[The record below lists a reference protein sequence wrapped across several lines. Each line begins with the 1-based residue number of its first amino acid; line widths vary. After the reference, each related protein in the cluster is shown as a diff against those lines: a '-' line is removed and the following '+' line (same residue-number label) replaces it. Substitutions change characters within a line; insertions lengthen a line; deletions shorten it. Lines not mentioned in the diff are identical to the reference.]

1 MAIDTKKM
9 QDDASNILNLLK
21 KISPGSGVKKI
32 AEMLQG
38 NQAQIIKSIKQILKI
53 NPTTAGAT
61 QAVEFLVDRYKLP
74 ESVAAR
80 LVANELTDA
89 NIPTDSSGS
98 ADEGFPSRPE
108 FESSAEDTSVPPKRK
123 RLSRIDLEEILK
135 RLPKR
140 GEIIDPGFERPR
152 KRFPGEDRFYPEGPG
167 EFPKR
172 GPFRPGDGGDIERGP
187 LRPFPT
193 NKEDSPMFLEGPDV
207 KDSPM
212 FLGEE
217 QKEGL
222 LDLLLRFKNPEVQS
236 IRGLAKG
243 GRAGFAEGTEPTFE
257 DYLKER
263 EMLDKNRNMENL
275 MKEYQDDMNRK
286 KVMEQKQMAGTDTPE
301 IEIEMLQEL
310 LQLFREKFNR
320 DPVSIDELKRAIGQ
334 MREKS
339 ATGGLTRTSYAMGK
353 GPVLPSDEDPI
364 NPFQPT
370 PTGPVLPD
378 KSMKAEFSLQDYMD
392 EFERVFPDMI
402 DKRGTQEYMDM
413 LEDYFR
419 GLASKDREG
428 NMKMASAPDIMDDLN
443 QLSLML
449 YKKPL
454 KDLTDDEYDRL
465 QEYAEEKL
473 ANGGRVKF
481 SEGESYEIKFMKLVS
496 ELREAGFSQQEA
508 IEEAKKQLDNNMA
521 YGGRVMKQT
530 GGITETRQLPPEFL
544 EAAQKTF
551 LADLTRQAGLPTVTT
566 ATTQQPGETAEQFAA
581 RQAQAQQFG
590 ITKAGMAGVAP
601 QVAAETQLQ
610 QDARGLASGLGSF
623 QPFLTKAT
631 TAADAMTPLTGT
643 GAGTGAGSIA
653 SYQSPY
659 QQQVIDATLTEFDR
673 QAQIRANQ
681 NAAATLGVPGAFGG
695 GREGVQL
702 AEYQASSDRNRAAI
716 QAGLL
721 QEGFQNAAARR
732 QQDLANQQA
741 ISTQQRGL
749 GAAAQDFTRAQISGL
764 GTLGSAQQA
773 QQQAILDAQRQ
784 AAQMAVDD
792 PRRRL
797 GLLGTGITSITPGAG
812 GVTLQ
817 PEQMAAQT
825 SPLSQAL
832 GFGLMGADIYG
843 RIFRPTGS

>member
-1 MAIDTKKM
+1 MDK
-9 QDDASNILNLLK
+9 D
-21 KISPGSGVKKI
+21 KIQSI
-32 AEMLQG
+32 AEEIADEDFGQEFYDLS
-38 NQAQIIKSIKQILKI
+38 NKQ
-53 NPTTAGAT
+53 
-61 QAVEFLVDRYKLP
+61 QDRVYRK
-74 ESVAAR
+74 AMQR
-80 LVANELTDA
+80 LTDML
-89 NIPTDSSGS
+89 
-98 ADEGFPSRPE
+98 ADR
-108 FESSAEDTSVPPKRK
+108 ADMMRK
-123 RLSRIDLEEILK
+123 NEA
-135 RLPKR
+135 
-140 GEIIDPGFERPR
+140 
-152 KRFPGEDRFYPEGPG
+152 
-167 EFPKR
+167 
-172 GPFRPGDGGDIERGP
+172 DGGI
-187 LRPFPT
+187 
-193 NKEDSPMFLEGPDV
+193 
-207 KDSPM
+207 
-212 FLGEE
+212 
-217 QKEGL
+217 
-222 LDLLLRFKNPEVQS
+222 
-236 IRGLAKG
+236 I
-243 GRAGFAEGTEPTFE
+243 RAGFAEGT
-257 DYLKER
+257 
-263 EMLDKNRNMENL
+263 
-275 MKEYQDDMNRK
+275 
-286 KVMEQKQMAGTDTPE
+286 
-301 IEIEMLQEL
+301 
-310 LQLFREKFNR
+310 
-320 DPVSIDELKRAIGQ
+320 
-334 MREKS
+334 
-339 ATGGLTRTSYAMGK
+339 
-353 GPVLPSDEDPI
+353 
-364 NPFQPT
+364 
-370 PTGPVLPD
+370 
-378 KSMKAEFSLQDYMD
+378 
-392 EFERVFPDMI
+392 
-402 DKRGTQEYMDM
+402 
-413 LEDYFR
+413 
-419 GLASKDREG
+419 G
-428 NMKMASAPDIMDDLN
+428 NMKMASVDDPFYRGGDEDEHSLRMFGKPYKELNADELEEFREEMMRLMNKFSSAPDPMDERN
-443 QLSLML
+443 MVMESLAL
-449 YKKPL
+449 QEFGKPL
-454 KDLTDDEYDRL
+454 KDLSEDELFQIDEML
-465 QEYAEEKL
+465 ENMGK
-473 ANGGRVKF
+473 
-481 SEGESYEIKFMKLVS
+481 IKKDSSRM
-496 ELREAGFSQQEA
+496 
-508 IEEAKKQLDNNMA
+508 MA
-521 YGGRVMKQT
+521 QT

-566 ATTQQPGETAEQFAA
+566 AETQQPGETAEQFAA

-702 AEYQASSDRNRAAI
+702 AEYQASSDRNRAGI

-773 QQQAILDAQRQ
+773 QQQAVLDAQRQ

-817 PEQMAAQT
+817 DAPMAAQA

-843 RIFRPTGS
+843 RIIN

>member
-1 MAIDTKKM
+1 MA
-9 QDDASNILNLLK
+9 
-21 KISPGSGVKKI
+21 
-32 AEMLQG
+32 
-38 NQAQIIKSIKQILKI
+38 
-53 NPTTAGAT
+53 
-61 QAVEFLVDRYKLP
+61 
-74 ESVAAR
+74 
-80 LVANELTDA
+80 
-89 NIPTDSSGS
+89 
-98 ADEGFPSRPE
+98 
-108 FESSAEDTSVPPKRK
+108 
-123 RLSRIDLEEILK
+123 
-135 RLPKR
+135 
-140 GEIIDPGFERPR
+140 
-152 KRFPGEDRFYPEGPG
+152 
-167 EFPKR
+167 
-172 GPFRPGDGGDIERGP
+172 
-187 LRPFPT
+187 
-193 NKEDSPMFLEGPDV
+193 
-207 KDSPM
+207 
-212 FLGEE
+212 
-217 QKEGL
+217 
-222 LDLLLRFKNPEVQS
+222 
-236 IRGLAKG
+236 
-243 GRAGFAEGTEPTFE
+243 EPTFE

-286 KVMEQKQMAGTDTPE
+286 KVMEQKQMAGYLDPMSE
-301 IEIEMLQEL
+301 KNDMAMEM
-310 LQLFREKFNR
+310 F
-320 DPVSIDELKRAIGQ
+320 
-334 MREKS
+334 
-339 ATGGLTRTSYAMGK
+339 GK
-353 GPVLPSDEDPI
+353 
-364 NPFQPT
+364 Q
-370 PTGPVLPD
+370 
-378 KSMKAEFSLQDYMD
+378 
-392 EFERVFPDMI
+392 
-402 DKRGTQEYMDM
+402 
-413 LEDYFR
+413 
-419 GLASKDREG
+419 
-428 NMKMASAPDIMDDLN
+428 
-443 QLSLML
+443 
-449 YKKPL
+449 L
-454 KDLTDDEYDRL
+454 KDLSESELELLDEEIDRL
-465 QEYAEEKL
+465 RSKFMAD
-473 ANGGRVKF
+473 GGRV
-481 SEGESYEIKFMKLVS
+481 S
-496 ELREAGFSQQEA
+496 
-508 IEEAKKQLDNNMA
+508 
-521 YGGRVMKQT
+521 KQT
-530 GGITETRQLPPEFL
+530 GGITESRQLPPEFL

-566 ATTQQPGETAEQFAA
+566 ATTQQPGETPEQFAA

-681 NAAATLGVPGAFGG
+681 TAAQTLGVPGAFGG
-695 GREGVQL
+695 GREGVQR

-817 PEQMAAQT
+817 DAPMGAAA